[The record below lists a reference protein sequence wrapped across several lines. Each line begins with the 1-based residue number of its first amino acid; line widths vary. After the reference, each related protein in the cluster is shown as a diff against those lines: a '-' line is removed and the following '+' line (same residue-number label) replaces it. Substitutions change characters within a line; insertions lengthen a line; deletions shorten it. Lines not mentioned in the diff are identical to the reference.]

1 MSWRVRTPGQPMIPY
16 SLLDL
21 APVTEG
27 STPREAF
34 ANARDLARY
43 AEALGYHRYW
53 LAEHH
58 NMPGIASAATAV
70 LVGHVAGGTSTIRV
84 GAGGIMLPN
93 HAPLQ
98 VAEQFGTLASLYPD
112 RIDLGLGRA
121 PGTDQ
126 ATARA
131 LRRYFDGA
139 DSFPQDVA
147 ELLRYFGPVQPGQPV
162 QAVPGGGLEVPV
174 WLLGSS
180 LFSAQLAAAM
190 GLPFAFASHFAP
202 AAMDEALALYR
213 RDFRPSARLASP
225 YAMLG
230 LNVVAADTT
239 REAERLFTTQQQS
252 FVRLRRGQPG
262 LIPPPIDDIEAYW
275 QPHEKA
281 MVAQALACAVVGDPV
296 TVRDGIAAFNCPTPA
311 GRAAADRQHLRPCRA
326 HALFRAGGGG
336 VFAGGLTR
344 EESKASASA
353 RAGGRTQ
360 RPRPGLRAIVPGSGG
375 IATRLG
381 WPSMANSPAGTSM
394 CPLRDTPAPQRG
406 AVTSTGSLLSF

>member
-1 MSWRVRTPGQPMIPY
+1 MIPY

-34 ANARDLARY
+34 ANALDLARH
-43 AEALGYHRYW
+43 AESLGYHRYW

-70 LVGHVAGGTSTIRV
+70 LIGHVAGGTSTIRV
-84 GAGGIMLPN
+84 GAGGVMLPN

-98 VAEQFGTLASLYPD
+98 VAEQFGTLASLYPG

-139 DSFPQDVA
+139 DAFPRDVA
-147 ELLRYFGPVQPGQPV
+147 ELLRYFEPAQPGQPV
-162 QAVPGGGLEVPV
+162 QAVPGAGVDVPV

-180 LFSAQLAAAM
+180 LFSARLAAAM

-202 AAMDEALALYR
+202 AAMEQALALYR
-213 RDFRPSARLASP
+213 GEFRPSERLERP
-225 YAMLG
+225 HAMLA
-230 LNVVAADTT
+230 LNVVGAASE
-239 REAERLFTTQQQS
+239 REARRLFTTQQQS

-262 LIPPPIDDIEAYW
+262 LVPPPVDDIEAFW
-275 QPHEKA
+275 SPAEKA
-281 MVAQALACAVVGDPV
+281 MVEQALACTVLGDAAG
-296 TVRDGIAAFNCPTPA
+296 VRAGIAAFVDRHRPDELMLTANVFDHGA
-311 GRAAADRQHLRPCRA
+311 RRHSFAIAAQACR
-326 HALFRAGGGG
+326 
-336 VFAGGLTR
+336 
-344 EESKASASA
+344 E
-353 RAGGRTQ
+353 
-360 RPRPGLRAIVPGSGG
+360 
-375 IATRLG
+375 IA
-381 WPSMANSPAGTSM
+381 
-394 CPLRDTPAPQRG
+394 
-406 AVTSTGSLLSF
+406 